1 MHNNIDVQ
9 GLSGYGR
16 SVRENDARRLTHPV
30 LTELRK
36 RAVASIQDGQSPSDV
51 AKALGVTRAAVYG
64 WLALYRKGGWDA
76 LNARKRGGRPPRLD
90 GKALAWIYRTV
101 TMKNP
106 LQLQFT
112 FALWTARMI
121 GTVIADRFGVKLS
134 KASVCRLLGQMGLT
148 PQRPIWRAYQQ
159 RAEDVERW
167 LCQEYPRIRAQ
178 AKRENARI
186 FFGDEAGVRSDHH
199 AGTTWAPRG
208 RTPVV
213 SSTGARFGLNLI
225 SVVSAQGEFRFMV
238 TEGRVGA
245 RVFIE
250 FLRRL
255 LHNADRPIFL
265 IVDGHPA
272 HKAVA
277 VRRFIESQEKRLRLF
292 FLPAYS
298 PELNPDERVWNDLK
312 NNGVGRRRITDPHSL
327 RAEVVN
333 HLRFIQKTPERVQ
346 AYFQNATTK
355 YAA

>member
-1 MHNNIDVQ
+1 M
-9 GLSGYGR
+9 R
-16 SVRENDARRLTHPV
+16 KNDARRLTHPV

-36 RAVASIQDGQSPSDV
+36 RAVSRIQEGEVPSDV
-51 AKALGVTRAAVYG
+51 AKTIDVTRATVYG

-76 LNARKRGGRPPRLD
+76 LNARKRGGRPPLLD

-101 TMKNP
+101 AEKNP
-106 LQLQFT
+106 LQLKFT

-121 GTVIADRFGVKLS
+121 GDLIAKRFGVRLS

-148 PQRPIWRAYQQ
+148 PQRPVWRAYQQ
-159 RAEDVERW
+159 RPEDVQRW
-167 LCQEYPRIRAQ
+167 LTHEYPKIRAK
-178 AKRENARI
+178 AKRENALI

-208 RTPVV
+208 KTPVV

-225 SVVSAQGEFRFMV
+225 SAVSAQGEFRFMV
-238 TEGRVGA
+238 TDGRVGA

-255 LHNADRPIFL
+255 LHKANRPIFL

-272 HKAVA
+272 HKALA
-277 VRRFIESQEKRLRLF
+277 VRKYVEAQGEKLQLF

-312 NNGVGRRRITDPHSL
+312 NNGIGRKRITNPGMLKAD
-327 RAEVVN
+327 VVGY
-333 HLRFIQKTPERVQ
+333 LRFIQRTPERVLG
-346 AYFQNATTK
+346 YFQNATTK